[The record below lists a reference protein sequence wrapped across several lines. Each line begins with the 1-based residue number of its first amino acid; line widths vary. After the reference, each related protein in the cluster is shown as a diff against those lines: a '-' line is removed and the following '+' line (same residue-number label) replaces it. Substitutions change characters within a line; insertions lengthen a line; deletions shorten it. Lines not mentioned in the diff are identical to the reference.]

1 MNNLQESF
9 SDLLNRTSIENDLE
23 LRYWSEK
30 FRGKIPKSVK
40 NRISKLKYILS
51 LQYQAMK
58 EQEKIE
64 KEQKQKESEN
74 A

>member
-1 MNNLQESF
+1 MSGLQESF
-9 SDLLNRTSIENDLE
+9 RELLSRTSIENKMELE
-23 LRYWSEK
+23 YWSGK

-40 NRISKLKYILS
+40 HRMEKLRYILS

-58 EQEKIE
+58 EQEK
-64 KEQKQKESEN
+64 QKESEN

>member
-1 MNNLQESF
+1 MSNLQESF
-9 SDLLNRTSIENDLE
+9 RELLSRTSIENEME
-23 LRYWSEK
+23 LNYWSGK

-40 NRISKLKYILS
+40 HRMEKLKYILS

-58 EQEKIE
+58 EKENQQE
-64 KEQKQKESEN
+64 KQKESTN

>member
-9 SDLLNRTSIENDLE
+9 SDLLSRTSIENDLE
-23 LRYWSEK
+23 LQYWSGK

>member
-1 MNNLQESF
+1 MSGLQESF
-9 SDLLNRTSIENDLE
+9 RELLSRTSFENKMELE
-23 LRYWSEK
+23 YWSGK

-40 NRISKLKYILS
+40 HRMEKLRYILS

>member
-1 MNNLQESF
+1 MSGLQDSF
-9 SDLLNRTSIENDLE
+9 RELLSRTSIENEME
-23 LRYWSEK
+23 LKYWSGK

-58 EQEKIE
+58 EQEK
-64 KEQKQKESEN
+64 QKESEN

>member
-1 MNNLQESF
+1 MSKGLQESF
-9 SDLLNRTSIENDLE
+9 RELLGRTSIENELE
-23 LRYWSEK
+23 LKYWEGK

-40 NRISKLKYILS
+40 HRMEKLKYIIS
-51 LQYQAMK
+51 LQYKAMK

-64 KEQKQKESEN
+64 QQKKESKQD

>member
-1 MNNLQESF
+1 MSGLQESF
-9 SDLLNRTSIENDLE
+9 RQILSRTSIENEME
-23 LRYWSEK
+23 LNYWQGK

-40 NRISKLKYILS
+40 HRMEKLRYILS

-58 EQEKIE
+58 EQEK
-64 KEQKQKESEN
+64 QKESKN

>member
-9 SDLLNRTSIENDLE
+9 SDLLSRAPIENDLE
-23 LRYWSEK
+23 LQYWSGK

>member
-1 MNNLQESF
+1 MSGLQESF
-9 SDLLNRTSIENDLE
+9 RDLLSRTSVENELE
-23 LRYWSEK
+23 LNYWSGK

-40 NRISKLKYILS
+40 HRMEKLKYILS

-58 EQEKIE
+58 EKEKQEK
-64 KEQKQKESEN
+64 KESEN

>member
-1 MNNLQESF
+1 MSGLQESF
-9 SDLLNRTSIENDLE
+9 REILSRTSIENEME
-23 LRYWSEK
+23 LNYWQGK

-40 NRISKLKYILS
+40 HRMEKLRYILS

-58 EQEKIE
+58 EQEK
-64 KEQKQKESEN
+64 QKENKN